1 MQAYAERL
9 AGGLSAARLAADATR
24 RASRWYWRTV
34 TRYVDPIGAAYG
46 TVMAGASL
54 LFVSYCALLT

>member
-9 AGGLSAARLAADATR
+9 AGGMNVARMISDAVVR
-24 RASRWYWRTV
+24 GSHWYWRTV
-34 TRYVDPIGAAYG
+34 TRHVDPIGAAYG

-54 LFVSYCALLT
+54 TFLFYCAVS

>member
-9 AGGLSAARLAADATR
+9 AGGMNAARMITDAMV
-24 RASRWYWRTV
+24 RASHWYWRTV
-34 TRYVDPIGAAYG
+34 TRHVDPIGAAYG

-54 LFVSYCALLT
+54 TFVLYCVVS